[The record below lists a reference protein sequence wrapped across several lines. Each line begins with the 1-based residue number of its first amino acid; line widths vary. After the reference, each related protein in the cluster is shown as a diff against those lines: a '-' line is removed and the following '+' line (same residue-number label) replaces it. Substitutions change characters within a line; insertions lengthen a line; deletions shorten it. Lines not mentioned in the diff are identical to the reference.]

1 MCDEMYIDD
10 CVILRMCDWRAR
22 YLEQEPKLDKSKNV
36 TENIMDGL
44 KEQTDLLKRFE
55 EISVPYLV

>member
-1 MCDEMYIDD
+1 VRACDR
-10 CVILRMCDWRAR
+10 CAR

-55 EISVPYLV
+55 EISVQCVV